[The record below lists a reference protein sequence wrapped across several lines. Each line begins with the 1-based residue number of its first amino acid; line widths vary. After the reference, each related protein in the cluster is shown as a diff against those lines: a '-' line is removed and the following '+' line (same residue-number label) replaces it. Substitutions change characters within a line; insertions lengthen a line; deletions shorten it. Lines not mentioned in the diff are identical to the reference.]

1 MLDVIRETLNPS
13 RDPVPV
19 TTQAADADTIAH
31 IVSSSRR
38 RHALRYVDQ
47 YETGDLA
54 TIADY
59 VTEAI
64 HGPKYSTDE
73 RQNTYITLYQSHL
86 KQLDRAG
93 AIIYDN
99 QMKRVAPGPNLGAML
114 KAADHVESLAE
125 RESR

>member
-13 RDPVPV
+13 RDRVPA

-38 RHALRYVDQ
+38 RHALRYVDRH
-47 YETGDLA
+47 ETGDLA
-54 TIADY
+54 TVADY

-64 HGPKYSTDE
+64 HGPEYATDD

-99 QMKRVAPGPNLGAML
+99 QMKRVARGPNLDAML
-114 KAADHVESLAE
+114 EAADYVESLAE
-125 RESR
+125 RGSR